1 MCLCLSLEKKVI
13 SLLLIYLHIMNSL
26 SGLKNIAVTVSKFLS
41 LKVVEVS
48 FGQLLTSLSVLA
60 KNFISLILSCYHE
73 HEITY

>member
-26 SGLKNIAVTVSKFLS
+26 SGLKNVSKFLS

>member
-48 FGQLLTSLSVLA
+48 F
-60 KNFISLILSCYHE
+60 
-73 HEITY
+73 